1 MMFEVYDELNIP
13 DLMGKRCCRA
23 KKSHS
28 DWLHESLNLGGLL
41 LRLSGT
47 VKEGFSKFLNQL
59 TPRTAGTFLSS
70 GISDLELVLVAA
82 SPLEQTKQ
90 TETASSLPRMP
101 RISKNTGHLS
111 LLLDC
116 SQESGITR

>member
-59 TPRTAGTFLSS
+59 TPRTAGTFLST
-70 GISDLELVLVAA
+70 GISDLELLVACEPIRTNKTNRNCKFA
-82 SPLEQTKQ
+82 ATN
-90 TETASSLPRMP
+90 A
-101 RISKNTGHLS
+101 
-111 LLLDC
+111 
-116 SQESGITR
+116 